1 MMAIRP
7 EIVAGRRCT
16 FNVVEKTSIFAGTL
30 PTLMRTV
37 TAQSLRIER
46 LEYGG
51 RTPVNDNFNRLI
63 DFSTIWSRALSA
75 DEVSSFT
82 AIQISYY
89 GPQAI
94 CEQYDPIAAMINP
107 ISI

>member
-1 MMAIRP
+1 M
-7 EIVAGRRCT
+7 VAGA
-16 FNVVEKTSIFAGTL
+16 I
-30 PTLMRTV
+30 
-37 TAQSLRIER
+37 
-46 LEYGG
+46 
-51 RTPVNDNFNRLI
+51 
-63 DFSTIWSRALSA
+63 A